1 MPVPQNLEETV
12 EVVRL
17 VPRKRV
23 QQPNVEED
31 VDVVRLLPQERVQWI
46 DEQMVGVPTPQ
57 KFGGQ

>member
-23 QQPNVEED
+23 QQPKGEED
-31 VDVVRLLPQERVQWI
+31 EEEERLLPQERVQWI
-46 DEQMVGVPTPQ
+46 DDQMVEVPTPQ